1 MPRAAH
7 WSTRANRVM
16 RTVIPGLQIV
26 INEEHPMDARKLA
39 KWAVR
44 AALIGTLAAGALYG
58 AHAASAGEPAPA
70 KNDHSTSDTRDG
82 AVWG

>member
-1 MPRAAH
+1 
-7 WSTRANRVM
+7 
-16 RTVIPGLQIV
+16 
-26 INEEHPMDARKLA
+26 MDARKLA

-70 KNDHSTSDTRDG
+70 KQPSVTDSRDG